1 MADGKIV
8 IAVDADAKKA
18 QKELDSL
25 SAKIDKMEAKLNEDT
40 GTQSG
45 LKKELD
51 AALQAAKQTE
61 DALKSLRS
69 EADRLKDITSGS
81 ASANPAEYIDAYSR
95 QAEVAAQIKEQ
106 EQLLAQQNKT
116 AESLGNQYAK
126 ITDKVI
132 NQTAALDAA
141 KTKAGELVQQIT
153 NASGASAK
161 MAEASARVEKSMDKF
176 GRRLGNL
183 FNRALVFTVISRGLS
198 QLRSWIGKTIM
209 KSDEARAAVAKLK
222 GALLTLAQPIMK
234 VVIPAFVLL
243 VNVLTRIVNALATLV
258 SKLFGTS
265 FSKSASEAAAAY
277 GEEAEAISGVGDAA
291 EKAGKS
297 MASFDEINQLSG
309 DSGTGGSAGAGGG
322 IGADT
327 IAPDFSAM
335 VKDQLTSITELF
347 AGAALLALG
356 AILTFSGANIPLGI
370 ALMALGALAVWDV
383 VSNHWGEIAEILQGQ
398 VGLVTAIVSTA
409 LLAIGA
415 ILVFSGAN
423 IPLGLG
429 LMIAGAIGL
438 AATVAANWGAITE
451 ALQGPIGAITAIV
464 SGALFVVGAI
474 LAFSGANIPLG
485 IGLMVA
491 GAAGLA
497 AVAAVNWNTITETL
511 RGPIGGIVAIVGAAL
526 LALGAILA
534 FSGANL
540 PLGIGLMVAGAAGLA
555 AVAAVNWNTITETL
569 RGPIGGIV
577 AIVGAA
583 LLALGAILAFS
594 GANLPLGIGL
604 MVAGAAGLAA
614 TSAINWDTIKAKLQG
629 PIGKITA
636 IVSAALLAIGAILAF
651 TGANIPLGVG
661 LMAAGAIG
669 LAATVAVNWNTIQGK
684 MQGPLGKI
692 TAIVGGALLAL
703 GAVLLFT
710 GAGIPLGLG
719 LLAAGGVSLAAAI
732 APNWN
737 FITEKLKDCWGKI
750 KDFWK
755 KNIAPVFTGEW
766 WANLAKNAMNGLIAQ
781 IENGINS
788 ALGGLGGLVNGAIRL
803 LNKVPGVDLG
813 TVSWGNVQLPRLA
826 SGAVIPPNRE
836 FMAVLGDQKSGTNI
850 ETPLSTMVQ
859 AFKQAMNENG
869 GVGARQM
876 TVVLQ
881 LDRRELGRAV
891 YQLNNEESQRVG
903 VRLAGVKA

>member
-18 QKELDSL
+18 QKELDTL

-69 EADRLKDITSGS
+69 EADRLKGITSGS
-81 ASANPAEYIDAYSR
+81 ASANPADYIDAYSR

-106 EQLLAQQNKT
+106 EKILEQQNQT
-116 AESLGNQYAK
+116 AEKLGNQYAK
-126 ITDKVI
+126 ITDNVI
-132 NQTAALDAA
+132 KQTQALDAA
-141 KTKAGELVQQIT
+141 KARAGELTEQIT
-153 NASGASAK
+153 NASGLSAK
-161 MAEASARVEKSMDKF
+161 MAAVSANVEKSMSKF
-176 GRRLGNL
+176 GDRLSGL
-183 FNRALVFTVISRGLS
+183 FKRALLFTAISRGLS
-198 QLRSWIGKTIM
+198 HLRSWIGKTIM
-209 KSDEARAAVAKLK
+209 KSDEARAAIARLK

-265 FSKSASEAAAAY
+265 FSKSAAEAAAAY
-277 GEEAEAISGVGDAA
+277 GDEAEAISDVGDAA
-291 EKAGKS
+291 KKAGKS
-297 MASFDEINQLSG
+297 MASFDEINQLSN
-309 DSGTGGSAGAGGG
+309 DSGSSGGVGAGGG
-322 IGADT
+322 IGSDT

-335 VKDQLTSITELF
+335 IKDQLTSITELF
-347 AGAALLALG
+347 VGAALLALG

-370 ALMALGALAVWDV
+370 ALMAIGALAVWDA

-398 VGLVTAIVSTA
+398 VGLITAIVSTA

-429 LMIAGAIGL
+429 LMIAGAVGL

-451 ALQGPIGAITAIV
+451 ALQGPIGIITAVV
-464 SGALFVVGAI
+464 SGALLVVGAI

-485 IGLMVA
+485 IGLMAA
-491 GAAGLA
+491 GAVGLA
-497 AVAAVNWNTITETL
+497 AVAAVNWDTITAAL
-511 RGPIGGIVAIVGAAL
+511 RGPVGNIVAIVSAAL
-526 LALGAILA
+526 LA
-534 FSGANL
+534 
-540 PLGIGLMVAGAAGLA
+540 V
-555 AVAAVNWNTITETL
+555 
-569 RGPIGGIV
+569 
-577 AIVGAA
+577 
-583 LLALGAILAFS
+583 GAILAFS

-614 TSAINWDTIKAKLQG
+614 TAAINWDTIKTKLQG

-636 IVSAALLAIGAILAF
+636 IVSAALLAVGAILAF
-651 TGANIPLGVG
+651 TGASLPLGIG

-669 LAATVAVNWNTIQGK
+669 LAATAAVNWNTIQEK
-684 MQGPLGKI
+684 MKGPLGKI

-732 APNWN
+732 VPNWD
-737 FITEKLKDCWGKI
+737 FIINKVKDCWGKI

-755 KNIAPVFTGEW
+755 QNIAPVFTGEW
-766 WANLAKNAMNGLIAQ
+766 WANLAKNAMNGLIAE
-781 IENGINS
+781 IESGINR
-788 ALGGLGGLVNGAIRL
+788 ALGGLGGLVNGAIGL
-803 LNKVPGVDLG
+803 LNKVPGVDIG
-813 TVSWGNVQLPRLA
+813 NVSWGNVQLPRLA

-836 FMAVLGDQKSGTNI
+836 FMAVLGDQKNGTNI
-850 ETPLSTMVQ
+850 ETPLATMVQ
-859 AFKQAMNENG
+859 AFKQAMNETG
-869 GVGARQM
+869 GTGARQM

-881 LDRRELGRAV
+881 LDRRELGRAI
-891 YQLNNEESQRVG
+891 YQLNNEETQRVG
-903 VRLAGVKA
+903 VRLAGVKT